1 MTIRFFAALVGLVAV
16 MAACDS
22 GKTARNTYPDTAPGG
37 QATQPATGMQGM
49 PGMPGMGDTSGTGG
63 MRGMAGM
70 HGGDMMTQMQDHLR
84 MMNGASG
91 DSLETMLPAHR
102 QMVGNMLAQMN
113 QQMRSMNMTA
123 DPQWMALVDSLRQDL
138 VRMPEMSPT
147 LLQNLMPAHR
157 ARVTRLMQM
166 HRSMMGSVQK

>member
-1 MTIRFFAALVGLVAV
+1 MTIRFFAALGGLVAV

-22 GKTARNTYPDTAPGG
+22 GQTAQNDASDTAPGG

-49 PGMPGMGDTSGTGG
+49 PGMGGTAGTGG

-70 HGGDMMTQMQDHLR
+70 QRGDMMTQMQNHLR

-102 QMVGNMLAQMN
+102 QMVWNMLAQMN
-113 QQMRSMNMTA
+113 QQMRNMNMTA
-123 DPQWMALVDSLRQDL
+123 DPQWTALVDSLRQDL
-138 VRMPEMSPT
+138 VRMPDMGAKE
-147 LLQNLMPAHR
+147 LHDIMPAHR
-157 ARVTRLMQM
+157 ARIARLMGM
-166 HRSMMGSVQK
+166 HRFMMGSMKQ

>member
-22 GKTARNTYPDTAPGG
+22 GKTAQNNTSDTARGG

-49 PGMPGMGDTSGTGG
+49 QGMGDTSGTGG

-70 HGGDMMTQMQDHLR
+70 QGGDMMAQMQDHLR

-102 QMVGNMLAQMN
+102 QMVGNMLGQMN
-113 QQMRSMNMTA
+113 QQMRSMNMNA
-123 DPQWMALVDSLRQDL
+123 DPQWTALVDSLRQDL
-138 VRMPEMSPT
+138 VRMPDMSPKE
-147 LLQNLMPAHR
+147 LQDFIPAHR
-157 ARVTRLMQM
+157 ARITRLMGM
-166 HRSMMGSVQK
+166 HRSMMGSMKQ